1 MISIAQLLD
10 ASGWQDADSRR
21 NCCACFPARAGY
33 HKAVCQNSIQV
44 NLIYRFGTPRR
55 TDLDASRRGRT
66 IPDFHPAL
74 CATRMFILFGNDGVM
89 GRQLAYRMIDA
100 AAHDTFFYRIVISPD
115 PRRED
120 TQHDIHL
127 WELTDQTMMHL
138 AERLQQDILYV
149 AAEHNEHTPHR
160 HAHALALVPQRLQK
174 ADLAA
179 LRSAATAAAVLQ
191 RTARDAVLAHHRREQ
206 EEDHE
211 WER

>member
-1 MISIAQLLD
+1 MAIVKVTYTKVKAAAKKTVRYIAHRPGKD
-10 ASGWQDADSRR
+10 NAKT
-21 NCCACFPARAGY
+21 ARA
-33 HKAVCQNSIQV
+33 
-44 NLIYRFGTPRR
+44 
-55 TDLDASRRGRT
+55 
-66 IPDFHPAL
+66 
-74 CATRMFILFGNDGVM
+74 LFGNDGVM

-100 AAHDTFFYRIVISPD
+100 AAADTFFYRIVISPD

-120 TQHDIHL
+120 THNDIHL

-138 AERLQQDILYV
+138 AERLGNDVLYV

-179 LRSAATAAAVLQ
+179 LRSAATEAAVLQ
-191 RTARDAVLAHHRREQ
+191 RTARDAAVAQRTREQ
-206 EEDHE
+206 EGHA

>member
-1 MISIAQLLD
+1 MVANRREGALTLCSMAIVKVTYTKHKAAAKQTVRYIA
-10 ASGWQDADSRR
+10 RR
-21 NCCACFPARAGY
+21 PGKDTAKIARA
-33 HKAVCQNSIQV
+33 
-44 NLIYRFGTPRR
+44 
-55 TDLDASRRGRT
+55 
-66 IPDFHPAL
+66 
-74 CATRMFILFGNDGVM
+74 LFGNDGVL

-149 AAEHNEHTPHR
+149 AAEHTEHTPHR

-191 RTARDAVLAHHRREQ
+191 RTARDAVLAHHSREQ
-206 EEDHE
+206 EEEHG